1 MKKHKILTSIII
13 SYIIGVLSVAV
24 LNFVSCVDTK
34 SMSDSVIEMIA
45 DYVMSSLFLGAFIA
59 AIYVYPIILAIY
71 QVILLFYEAKNRLLE
86 SGIFFDQIV
95 IWYGFILE
103 GLYIAVVKDA
113 TGSDWSEVL

>member
-24 LNFVSCVDTK
+24 LNFGFCVDTK
-34 SMSDSVIEMIA
+34 SMYDSVIEMVA

-59 AIYVYPIILAIY
+59 AIYVYPIMLTIY

-86 SGIFFDQIV
+86 S
-95 IWYGFILE
+95 
-103 GLYIAVVKDA
+103 
-113 TGSDWSEVL
+113 

>member
-1 MKKHKILTSIII
+1 MKKHKILKSIII

-45 DYVMSSLFLGAFIA
+45 DYVTSSLFLGAFIA

-71 QVILLFYEAKNRLLE
+71 QVILLFYEAKNRHLE

-103 GLYIAVVKDA
+103 
-113 TGSDWSEVL
+113 